1 MPAREEK
8 GFVDLDTIL
17 VEEIGQFGKFQ
28 LRTLLLTVIVVIF
41 AAFHAEYVFTT
52 ARIETRCLI
61 PECDGEQP
69 EFSPAWLSKAV
80 PTTEDSFDNCQRFG
94 NATVLPRTDTCPAE
108 LFDRDTLLPCDQY
121 VYQNQLSVVYDYD
134 LACDEWRRSLIGFVR
149 TFGTLTALPI
159 TGYISDRWGR
169 RIALTINAF
178 NTGWIG
184 VTRYWADTYMG
195 FMISEFVEAT
205 FGAGVFS
212 CIYILVLE
220 LVGPKYRVIAGAILN
235 TFFAVG
241 QVIMGLI
248 AWAVPAWRPLTLA
261 LYIPQ
266 LFTIAYFW
274 IVPESVR
281 WYMSKGRY
289 EESEALLKEVARVN
303 KKQLSEKSLQALR
316 DSAELD
322 KQREADRKE
331 QNVREPWL
339 VVKVFQHKRVL
350 FRCFVS
356 PLWWISMTLIYYG
369 LSINAVN
376 MSGNV
381 YVNYMAVSAAEI
393 PGFWIAVLLLPI
405 VGRKPVLIAGFWL
418 CAGCQVAY
426 ILMPSDM
433 FGLSLTVYLI
443 GKSSI
448 SAVVTSL
455 YMYTA
460 ELYPTECRHNLFAFS
475 SMVGR
480 IGSITAPLTPAIGA
494 ATFYNLPFI
503 LFAVLAFTS
512 GFLVLLTPE
521 TLGTKLPDT
530 LEQANNLG
538 TSKQQNYT

>member
-1 MPAREEK
+1 M
-8 GFVDLDTIL
+8 
-17 VEEIGQFGKFQ
+17 Q
-28 LRTLLLTVIVVIF
+28 
-41 AAFHAEYVFTT
+41 
-52 ARIETRCLI
+52 
-61 PECDGEQP
+61 
-69 EFSPAWLSKAV
+69 
-80 PTTEDSFDNCQRFG
+80 
-94 NATVLPRTDTCPAE
+94 
-108 LFDRDTLLPCDQY
+108 
-121 VYQNQLSVVYDYD
+121 YD

-212 CIYILVLE
+212 CIYILGKFHVQVLISFTSVLVLIAIPIFPVLE

-426 ILMPSDM
+426 ILMPS
-433 FGLSLTVYLI
+433 G
-443 GKSSI
+443 
-448 SAVVTSL
+448 
-455 YMYTA
+455 
-460 ELYPTECRHNLFAFS
+460 ECR
-475 SMVGR
+475 V
-480 IGSITAPLTPAIGA
+480 
-494 ATFYNLPFI
+494 
-503 LFAVLAFTS
+503 
-512 GFLVLLTPE
+512 
-521 TLGTKLPDT
+521 
-530 LEQANNLG
+530 
-538 TSKQQNYT
+538 